1 MNHKDIGKKLKLFFF
16 DDISPGSCFFL
27 PHGAKLYIKLVS
39 YLRSKYKE
47 LGYKEVITPNI
58 YNKKL
63 WEISGHWGKYKENMF
78 ILNKNKDENDEF
90 SLKPMN
96 CPGHCMMFKNLSFS
110 YKDLP
115 IRWADFGVL
124 HRNELTGALRG
135 LTRVRRFQQDDAHIF
150 CTLEQVGDEID
161 SFLKFLKDTYT
172 MFGFKFKVEL
182 STRPKDYIG
191 NIDVWNN
198 AEEILKNKIKSFP
211 KWEIN
216 EGDGAFYGPKIDVMI
231 KDNMKRFHQCG
242 TVQLDFNLPERF
254 DLTYKTTDGKRKRPV
269 LIHRAILGSIERFIA
284 ILLEHTSG
292 RLPFNFSPR
301 QIMIVPVSNK
311 YIEYG
316 KSIMNKLNNYDIE
329 IDDSTNTLNKKIRNA
344 EKLKFNYIF
353 VIGEKEKESN
363 MINVRI
369 NKKTLGLM
377 NIKGFIELIN
387 KN

>member
-1 MNHKDIGKKLKLFFF
+1 M
-16 DDISPGSCFFL
+16 FFL
-27 PHGAKLYIKLVS
+27 TTCIKLYIKLVS

-172 MFGFKFKVEL
+172 MFGFKFKLNYLLDQKITLV
-182 STRPKDYIG
+182 
-191 NIDVWNN
+191 
-198 AEEILKNKIKSFP
+198 IL
-211 KWEIN
+211 
-216 EGDGAFYGPKIDVMI
+216 M
-231 KDNMKRFHQCG
+231 CG
-242 TVQLDFNLPERF
+242 
-254 DLTYKTTDGKRKRPV
+254 
-269 LIHRAILGSIERFIA
+269 
-284 ILLEHTSG
+284 
-292 RLPFNFSPR
+292 
-301 QIMIVPVSNK
+301 IMLKK
-311 YIEYG
+311 Y
-316 KSIMNKLNNYDIE
+316 
-329 IDDSTNTLNKKIRNA
+329 
-344 EKLKFNYIF
+344 
-353 VIGEKEKESN
+353 
-363 MINVRI
+363 
-369 NKKTLGLM
+369 
-377 NIKGFIELIN
+377 
-387 KN
+387 